1 MKDKYLQD
9 ENVLFIARNFFS
21 YDKAIFDE
29 LVVRGAKVDLVYDV
43 PFTRPLLKAL
53 LRKMR
58 FFLAPLAS
66 RMIQR
71 EIAEFQTKCYAYVFV
86 ILGEGL
92 TDGFYRRLKLLHP
105 KAKMILY
112 VWDGIENNR
121 QYLKRQFKYFD
132 LVSSFDPVDSEKYS
146 LNFKPLFY
154 VPPGNLVDQSNCN
167 ENRYLASFIGTS
179 HSSRSKVLAK
189 IRAQFSTQGNV
200 VFIFEYLQAK
210 WLYYLYNL
218 WDRRYSS
225 TAIDLISFKS
235 MNYDSVLEVMMASK
249 AIIDLPHPDQSGLT
263 IRSIE
268 ALGLKKKLITTNV
281 NIVKYDFYH
290 PSNIMLI
297 TPNKPIVSKEF
308 LHLDYFTLD
317 PHIYD
322 KYSVSEWLRSF
333 FRENFSD

>member
-1 MKDKYLQD
+1 ML
-9 ENVLFIARNFFS
+9 E
-21 YDKAIFDE
+21 
-29 LVVRGAKVDLVYDV
+29 
-43 PFTRPLLKAL
+43 
-53 LRKMR
+53 
-58 FFLAPLAS
+58 
-66 RMIQR
+66 R
-71 EIAEFQTKCYAYVFV
+71 EIAEFQTKCYDYVFV

-105 KAKMILY
+105 KAKIILY

-132 LVSSFDPVDSEKYS
+132 LVSSFDPVDSEKYG

-154 VPPGNLVDQSNCN
+154 VTPGNLVDQDSCN
-167 ENRYLASFIGTS
+167 QNRYLASFIGTS

-189 IRAQFSTQGNV
+189 IRVQFSNQRNV

-218 WDRRYSS
+218 WDRRYSL

-235 MNYDSVLEVMMASK
+235 MDYDSVLEIMMASK

-297 TPNKPIVSKEF
+297 TPNKPTVSKEF
-308 LHLDYFTLD
+308 LHSDYFTLD
-317 PHIYD
+317 SHIYD
-322 KYSVSEWLRSF
+322 KYSVSEWLKSL
-333 FRENFSD
+333 FRESFLD

>member
-66 RMIQR
+66 RMIER

-112 VWDGIENNR
+112 VCSGYCR
-121 QYLKRQFKYFD
+121 
-132 LVSSFDPVDSEKYS
+132 
-146 LNFKPLFY
+146 
-154 VPPGNLVDQSNCN
+154 
-167 ENRYLASFIGTS
+167 
-179 HSSRSKVLAK
+179 
-189 IRAQFSTQGNV
+189 
-200 VFIFEYLQAK
+200 
-210 WLYYLYNL
+210 
-218 WDRRYSS
+218 
-225 TAIDLISFKS
+225 DLILVIAVKQSPYLFIVQLLMLVYQWLCHS
-235 MNYDSVLEVMMASK
+235 
-249 AIIDLPHPDQSGLT
+249 LPHLSLVV
-263 IRSIE
+263 
-268 ALGLKKKLITTNV
+268 NV
-281 NIVKYDFYH
+281 MFC
-290 PSNIMLI
+290 
-297 TPNKPIVSKEF
+297 
-308 LHLDYFTLD
+308 
-317 PHIYD
+317 
-322 KYSVSEWLRSF
+322 
-333 FRENFSD
+333 

>member
-1 MKDKYLQD
+1 MKDKYLQG

-29 LVVRGAKVDLVYDV
+29 LVVRGAKVDLLYDV

-53 LRKMR
+53 LRKLR
-58 FFLAPLAS
+58 FFLAPFAS
-66 RMIQR
+66 RMIER
-71 EIAEFQTKCYAYVFV
+71 EIAEFQTECYAYVFV

-112 VWDGIENNR
+112 IWDGIENNR
-121 QYLKRQFKYFD
+121 QYLKKQFKYFD
-132 LVSSFDPVDSEKYS
+132 LVSSFDPVDCEKYS
-146 LNFKPLFY
+146 LYFKPLFF
-154 VPPGNLVDQSNCN
+154 VPPSNFVDHDKCN
-167 ENRYLASFIGTS
+167 ENKYLASFIGTS

-189 IRAQFSTQGNV
+189 IRAQFSKQDDV

-218 WDRRYSS
+218 WDRRYRLTS
-225 TAIDLISFKS
+225 IDLISFES
-235 MNYDSVLEVMMASK
+235 MDYESVLKVMMASK
-249 AIIDLPHPDQSGLT
+249 AIIDIPHPDQSGLT

-281 NIVKYDFYH
+281 DIVKYDFYH

-297 TPNKPIVSKEF
+297 TQDKPTVSKEF
-308 LHLDYFTLD
+308 LHSDYFTLD

-322 KYSVSEWLRSF
+322 KYSVSEWVGSF
-333 FRENFSD
+333 FMESLLE